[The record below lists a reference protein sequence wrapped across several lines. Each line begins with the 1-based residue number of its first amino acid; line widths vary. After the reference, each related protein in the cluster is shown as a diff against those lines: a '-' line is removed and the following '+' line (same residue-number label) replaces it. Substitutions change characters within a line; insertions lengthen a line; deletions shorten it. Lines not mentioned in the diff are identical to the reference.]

1 MTGVLGS
8 GDEDAG
14 RTQRAVPMK
23 SPGGRQPPTASE
35 RDLEEATP
43 ADILPSEPPELWEK

>member
-8 GDEDAG
+8 GDEDSG
-14 RTQRAVPMK
+14 RTQRAVPVK
-23 SPGGRQPPTASE
+23 STGGRQPPTASE

-43 ADILPSEPPELWEK
+43 ANTLPSESLELWEK